1 MTTIAATPAAPQP
14 LLPAASRVAAAVA
27 AVALILL
34 VSLGAERASHE
45 AVGTAITTFAAERVT
60 LPSVEIIGR
69 RGPAGLRSS
78 RTGQTV
84 S

>member
-1 MTTIAATPAAPQP
+1 MTTLAATPATPQP
-14 LLPAASRVAAAVA
+14 LLPTASRVAAAVA
-27 AVALILL
+27 AAALIVL

-45 AVGTAITTFAAERVT
+45 AVGTAITTFAAAHVT

-69 RGPAGLRSS
+69 RGAADLRSS
-78 RTGQTV
+78 RPGQAI